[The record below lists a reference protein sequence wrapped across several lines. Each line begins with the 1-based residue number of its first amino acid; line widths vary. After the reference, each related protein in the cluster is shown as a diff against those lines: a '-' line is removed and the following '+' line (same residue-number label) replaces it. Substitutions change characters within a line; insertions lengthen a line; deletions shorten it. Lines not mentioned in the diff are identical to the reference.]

1 MDRISTEAGDLG
13 FAITMMAKARPS
25 RAYMYMV
32 DLERW
37 ERRDLSESS
46 SRTLMKLELIENGP
60 S

>member
-1 MDRISTEAGDLG
+1 MEVGDLG
-13 FAITMMAKARPS
+13 FAITMMAKARPN

-37 ERRDLSESS
+37 ERRDLESS
-46 SRTLMKLELIENGP
+46 SRTLMKLELIEHGP